1 MDIRKYFTVS
11 ENTDKNINV
20 KTNINDNNNFS
31 SLKKYFTFDKNINQN
46 IISEEPKIEIKQNIN
61 IPVSTESQ
69 VPVKLN
75 KPKEKIDNSIHYVFT
90 DGSTFNN
97 NLHESKRYGGVGVYF
112 ENNEIEDISYSL
124 KNCKISNNVAELT
137 AIKMAIDT
145 IIKYKKFN
153 LRHTIFIYS
162 DSKYSIDCFT
172 KYCKTWEKNNWKK
185 YNKGKGNSEIKNLDL
200 IQDIWKYFKLYTIK
214 FKHVNSHQT
223 KPKDELS
230 DDYRIWYGNDMAD
243 KLAVEASKKSK
254 ILINNFN

>member
-11 ENTDKNINV
+11 ENTDKNI
-20 KTNINDNNNFS
+20 KTNINDNNFS
-31 SLKKYFTFDKNINQN
+31 SLKKYFTFEKNTNTDN
-46 IISEEPKIEIKQNIN
+46 IVEVSNKEIKKIKQNIN

-75 KPKEKIDNSIHYVFT
+75 KPQEKIDNSIHYVFT

-112 ENNEIEDISYSL
+112 ENDEIEDISYSL

-145 IIKYKKFN
+145 IINYKKFN

-172 KYCKTWEKNNWKK
+172 KYCKIWEKNNWKK

-200 IQDIWKYFKLYTIK
+200 IKDIWKYFKLYTIK
-214 FKHVNSHQT
+214 FKHVNSHQN
-223 KPKDELS
+223 KPNDELS
-230 DDYRIWYGNDMAD
+230 EDYRIWYGNDVAD